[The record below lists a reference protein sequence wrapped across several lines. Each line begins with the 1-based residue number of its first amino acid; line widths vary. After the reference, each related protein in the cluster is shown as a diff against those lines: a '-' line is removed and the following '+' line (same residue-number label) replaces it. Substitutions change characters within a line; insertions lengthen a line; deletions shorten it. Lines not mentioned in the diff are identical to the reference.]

1 MDCLV
6 SGDNMVQ
13 LFVRA
18 DRTYCV
24 EVPAGASVSEFL
36 ETFEDVSG
44 AEACWSGMSSAL
56 VWRVT
61 GGL

>member
-1 MDCLV
+1 
-6 SGDNMVQ
+6 MVQ

-24 EVPAGASVSEFL
+24 EVPAGASVAEFL

-44 AEACWSGMSSAL
+44 AAALTSRTACFVSLQAASQRAAPPACA
-56 VWRVT
+56 
-61 GGL
+61 